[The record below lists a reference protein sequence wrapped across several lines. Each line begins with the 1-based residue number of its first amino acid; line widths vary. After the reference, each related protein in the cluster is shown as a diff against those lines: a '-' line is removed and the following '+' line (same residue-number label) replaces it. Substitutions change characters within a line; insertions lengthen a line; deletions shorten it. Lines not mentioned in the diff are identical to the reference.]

1 MTDTNAQ
8 KLRIDFLS
16 RLHPDNE
23 VRARPLEN
31 HEPAYQLINRSP
43 SRIHITGSVFSWM
56 NHKGQ
61 EQACLLCFRIRTRNC
76 QKNSRRRSLEHF
88 DHEERFLNL
97 TSSLMDQNYGISQ
110 FFDYF
115 NSSRGL
121 KKLTQINRAC
131 DKFPI
136 VIWQVFS
143 TLITLA
149 SQRSEQVEYI
159 SNISCGCCWK
169 DL

>member
-1 MTDTNAQ
+1 MTDTNSQ

-31 HEPAYQLINRSP
+31 HEPAYQLLNRSP
-43 SRIHITGSVFSWM
+43 SRILQEVF
-56 NHKGQ
+56 
-61 EQACLLCFRIRTRNC
+61 F
-76 QKNSRRRSLEHF
+76 
-88 DHEERFLNL
+88 FLNEPQRSR
-97 TSSLMDQNYGISQ
+97 TSLLIVLSNSDAKLPKEFPSTFLRTLWPWRTLLELDIKLNGPELRYFTQ

-143 TLITLA
+143 TLMTLE

>member
-97 TSSLMDQNYGISQ
+97 TSSLMDQNYGISHN
-110 FFDYF
+110 FLIILTHPGDWRSLPKSIELAINFP
-115 NSSRGL
+115 SSF
-121 KKLTQINRAC
+121 
-131 DKFPI
+131 DKF
-136 VIWQVFS
+136 F
-143 TLITLA
+143 L
-149 SQRSEQVEYI
+149 R
-159 SNISCGCCWK
+159 
-169 DL
+169 